1 MTEAVIICSANQWTG
16 FYMVT
21 ASAMKELKKYQ
32 YRRKIF
38 VMSEEH
44 FFFYC
49 IVSNRLF
56 KSLLNFVGL
65 VLKKEV
71 LY

>member
-44 FFFYC
+44 FFFT
-49 IVSNRLF
+49 
-56 KSLLNFVGL
+56 
-65 VLKKEV
+65 VLSQIDCLKV
-71 LY
+71 Y

>member
-16 FYMVT
+16 FYMVA

-44 FFFYC
+44 FFF
-49 IVSNRLF
+49 F
-56 KSLLNFVGL
+56 T
-65 VLKKEV
+65 VLSQIDCLKV
-71 LY
+71 Y